1 MKISFESIPHNV
13 NDKKKREHDVKKFL
27 KTIYQK
33 ELAQGMIKRSEN
45 PKPNRAHTHDIK
57 KKIIQIFHC
66 YSRVLF

>member
-13 NDKKKREHDVKKFL
+13 NDKKKREHTEHDVKKFL

-45 PKPNRAHTHDIK
+45 PKPNRAHT
-57 KKIIQIFHC
+57 
-66 YSRVLF
+66 